1 MDKEELLKILK
12 EISVLLELK
21 DENPFKIRAYQNA
34 ARALESSD
42 IDFSRDLKAEDF
54 KDIKGVGPHIAE
66 RIKEL
71 IDTGSLKV
79 YEELKESIP
88 PGLVEMLSIPTMG
101 PKKIK
106 YLYDNLGISDISQL
120 EYACMENRLTALP
133 NFGEKTQE
141 NILKGI
147 EILKKYKGRYLYANI
162 IDEAEV
168 IHDKIKNF
176 RYIKRS
182 SLAGSV
188 RRKKEVV
195 KDIDIVAS
203 SDRPDK
209 VMDFFTALNEAED
222 VIARG
227 DTKSSIRLRS
237 GINVDIRIVE
247 EFQYP
252 YALHHFTGS
261 KEHNTAMRT
270 AAKKENIKMNEYGL
284 FKNGRLI
291 KCSGEKDIYSYFSME
306 WIPPELRENYGE
318 IEAAKNKTL
327 PKLIEEKDIR
337 GIFHIH
343 TTYSDGNISLMQV
356 CNYLKKMDFQYAGI
370 SEHSKSAAYAG
381 GLKDEDINKYMEEID
396 KLNKKLP
403 GFKVF
408 KGIESDILTDGN
420 LDYNKDI
427 LNKFDFIIAAIHSS
441 FNLSEEQMT
450 NRIIKAIENKF
461 TTMIA
466 HPTGRLLLSRDPY
479 KVDIIRIINAAA
491 ENNVDIEL
499 NSSPLRLDLDWRMCK
514 YAKEKRVKIFINT
527 DAHSLKNLN
536 DYKFGVN
543 IARKGWLEKQD
554 VPNTLSADELGN
566 YLKNKKIKKGIIK

>member
-1 MDKEELLKILK
+1 
-12 EISVLLELK
+12 
-21 DENPFKIRAYQNA
+21 
-34 ARALESSD
+34 
-42 IDFSRDLKAEDF
+42 
-54 KDIKGVGPHIAE
+54 
-66 RIKEL
+66 
-71 IDTGSLKV
+71 
-79 YEELKESIP
+79 
-88 PGLVEMLSIPTMG
+88 
-101 PKKIK
+101 
-106 YLYDNLGISDISQL
+106 
-120 EYACMENRLTALP
+120 
-133 NFGEKTQE
+133 
-141 NILKGI
+141 
-147 EILKKYKGRYLYANI
+147 
-162 IDEAEV
+162 
-168 IHDKIKNF
+168 
-176 RYIKRS
+176 
-182 SLAGSV
+182 
-188 RRKKEVV
+188 
-195 KDIDIVAS
+195 
-203 SDRPDK
+203 
-209 VMDFFTALNEAED
+209 
-222 VIARG
+222 
-227 DTKSSIRLRS
+227 
-237 GINVDIRIVE
+237 
-247 EFQYP
+247 
-252 YALHHFTGS
+252 
-261 KEHNTAMRT
+261 
-270 AAKKENIKMNEYGL
+270 
-284 FKNGRLI
+284 
-291 KCSGEKDIYSYFSME
+291 
-306 WIPPELRENYGE
+306 
-318 IEAAKNKTL
+318 
-327 PKLIEEKDIR
+327 
-337 GIFHIH
+337 
-343 TTYSDGNISLMQV
+343 
-356 CNYLKKMDFQYAGI
+356 MDFQYAGI

-450 NRIIKAIENKF
+450 DRIIKAIENKF